1 MITRPAFKN
10 KSVRDVIQSAVRVVE
25 ILGNSDLRNMIHG
38 ILELDADIKRF
49 DTGAWIHFDQAQ
61 REVLVDIGNGVET
74 LKDANARLDREEAA
88 RFRPIGISST
98 REELPALALIDEAL
112 TGVGAAAKQLG
123 HGLPPRELYL
133 SFLALDLPHHAD
145 WSLVMAQAAFEAHQ
159 VPVRLS
165 LPMQVR
171 NDLVVIGLEQPGND
185 IPNTIKPSAEAVGY
199 FWFAW
204 RPEPNDADH

>member
-49 DTGAWIHFDQAQ
+49 DASAWLHFDQAQ

-112 TGVGAAAKQLG
+112 TGIGATAKQLG

-145 WSLVMAQAAFEAHQ
+145 WSLVMAQAALDNLGLVGSILIFCVGVNLIWPRTFKPANM
-159 VPVRLS
+159 
-165 LPMQVR
+165 LP
-171 NDLVVIGLEQPGND
+171 
-185 IPNTIKPSAEAVGY
+185 AV
-199 FWFAW
+199 FIAAAW
-204 RPEPNDADH
+204 AFVM

>member
-1 MITRPAFKN
+1 MSSRPTFKN

-25 ILGNSDLRNMIHG
+25 ILGNNDLRNMIHA

-49 DTGAWIHFDQAQ
+49 DAGAWLQFDQSR

-88 RFRPIGISST
+88 RFRLIGISST
-98 REELPALALIDEAL
+98 REELPALTLIDEAL
-112 TGVGAAAKQLG
+112 TGIGATAKQIG

-133 SFLALDLPHHAD
+133 SFLALDLPHHAE
-145 WSLVMAQAAFEAHQ
+145 WSLVMAQAALETRT

-165 LPMQVR
+165 LPMQVS

-185 IPNTIKPSAEAVGY
+185 IPNTIRPSAEAVGY

-204 RPEPNDADH
+204 RPEPNHAGD